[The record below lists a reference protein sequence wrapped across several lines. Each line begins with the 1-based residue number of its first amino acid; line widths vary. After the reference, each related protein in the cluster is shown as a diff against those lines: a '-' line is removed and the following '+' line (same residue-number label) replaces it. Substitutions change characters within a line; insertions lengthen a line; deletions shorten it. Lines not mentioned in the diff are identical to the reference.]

1 MLSMPC
7 CCKLLLLY
15 HSIGTLGPATGHHP
29 RTRGSRWCGGPARL
43 LTRQVMTP
51 HGGDVLKGRGLD
63 QGWKGQ
69 GTYIEAVATSLMYQ

>member
-51 HGGDVLKGRGLD
+51 HGGDVF
-63 QGWKGQ
+63 
-69 GTYIEAVATSLMYQ
+69 